1 MAAEPQ
7 QNRQPAPTRL
17 SESDVGRWLDEHGD
31 VLFCFARDR
40 VRRREDA
47 EDIVQEAFL
56 AAIQAFASYEGRAS
70 ERTWLLSILR
80 RKIVDFYRRSRDP
93 FCDVADDGS
102 PRSDSVRERYFTK
115 RQLWRQPPGRWRH
128 DADVLESR
136 ELAEAL
142 DRCVDRLPRSLA
154 SAFVLRE
161 LDGMVGQTI
170 CQELALSQGA
180 LRVRPHRARL
190 LLRECLGR
198 FGFGKEVI
206 QSTEKRAV

>member
-56 AAIQAFASYEGRAS
+56 AAIQAVASYEGRAS

-80 RKIVDFYRRSRDP
+80 RKIVDFYRRRRDP
-93 FCDVADDGS
+93 FCDVCGG
-102 PRSDSVRERYFTK
+102 
-115 RQLWRQPPGRWRH
+115 PG
-128 DADVLESR
+128 
-136 ELAEAL
+136 AL
-142 DRCVDRLPRSLA
+142 DSFWVKLRCGVLTTLSGPRHPSQVSRGRRAA
-154 SAFVLRE
+154 SAF
-161 LDGMVGQTI
+161 
-170 CQELALSQGA
+170 S
-180 LRVRPHRARL
+180 L
-190 LLRECLGR
+190 LLCSPATVGP
-198 FGFGKEVI
+198 
-206 QSTEKRAV
+206 

>member
-7 QNRQPAPTRL
+7 QNRQPAPSRL

-31 VLFCFARDR
+31 ALFCFARDR

-56 AAIQAFASYEGRAS
+56 AAIQAVASYEGRAL

-80 RKIVDFYRRSRDP
+80 RKIVDFYRRRRDP

-102 PRSDSVRERYFTK
+102 PRLDGVRERYFTK
-115 RQLWRQPPGRWRH
+115 RQLWRHPPGRWRH

-142 DRCVDRLPRSLA
+142 DRCVDRLPRPLA

-161 LDGMVGQTI
+161 LDGMVGQAI

-180 LRVRPHRARL
+180 LRVRLHRARL

-198 FGFGKEVI
+198 FGFGAEVI
-206 QSTEKRAV
+206 